1 MREIVLDTE
10 TTGMYPDKGDRVVE
24 IGCLELI
31 NHMPTEKTFWHYINP
46 ERDIPLEAQAV
57 HGISN
62 EMVKDKPV
70 FAEIV
75 GDFLEF
81 IGDSTLIIHNAEF
94 DLKFLNHHLKES
106 GYAAISN
113 RRVVDTLMLARQKF
127 PGQSASLD
135 ALCKR
140 FGIDLSARAEYH
152 GALLDSRLLAD
163 VYLELKGGRQQG
175 FALDAAAREQADMVV
190 NTDSA
195 PQKQKRPHR
204 KFPAKA
210 EEIEAHGG
218 MLKKLKSAIW
228 GDA

>member
-10 TTGMYPDKGDRVVE
+10 TTGMDPAKGDRIVE

-31 NHMPTEKTFWHYINP
+31 NYMPTQKTFWHYINP

-62 EMVKDKPV
+62 EMVKDKPT
-70 FAEIV
+70 FIEIV
-75 GDFLEF
+75 GDFLDF
-81 IGDSTLIIHNAEF
+81 IGDDTLIIHNAEF
-94 DLKFLNHHLKES
+94 DLKFLNHHLKEG

-135 ALCKR
+135 ALCRR
-140 FGIDLSARAEYH
+140 FGIDLSARADYH

-175 FALDAAAREQADMVV
+175 LALDTATATSSPILDTAHVD
-190 NTDSA
+190 TA
-195 PQKQKRPHR
+195 PQQKRKHR
-204 KFPAKA
+204 KFPAKKA
-210 EEIEAHGG
+210 EIEAHGD
-218 MLKKLKSAIW
+218 MVKKLKNALWSA
-228 GDA
+228 